1 MASTI
6 NFENYV
12 KRFRESMRGIQ
23 RILYIGTSID
33 MTKNPALAGLP
44 WKCIYTSSTS
54 ESLAETLSQANERQI
69 RLIRTIEDYDKATT
83 KLDQHNPLL
92 IYINGAEP
100 QDAEL
105 EDLDAEFDRQENQK
119 ALRNTLGL
127 MLKSELMIELII
139 VGYDP
144 NNEREISPEDLY
156 RNARALSDNRLYFFG
171 LSEEAEKDKHI
182 TSLVDKGIATVFS
195 QDLGI
200 ALEQSANRIRR
211 EEERFSAEEPEESS
225 LRETVYI
232 NGSPV
237 LLNKRLCYD
246 FEKYGRILSIAE
258 MYTGTITRAM
268 QVDYFYQFLKRS
280 SNAPQWYGYAKRN
293 GFAVKRD
300 FEEELYRAVI
310 DGIESNSNTPII
322 LAGQSSSGK
331 SVALGSLAFRLFQ
344 ERKYPVLFINNPEI
358 VFSAGSQ
365 AAIAL
370 DNLLLEIREKGGY
383 ALVILD
389 WSLYSLRNNAVRSIS
404 DRYYNRSQKALFVA
418 SAMIAPKDNRYRIVQ
433 APIELSDSEKKSF
446 KELVIDKGHLPR
458 NRVER
463 WMEHYGEESGLLSL
477 MYTLIYELHPQLES
491 GIRQEI
497 SKGIEDTKEI
507 INDMEDPIP
516 IKRGM
521 NAITAQLLEM
531 FPEYA
536 PKETEKESGTRIKE
550 VISNSLQLFS
560 ESVAVAS
567 LFKLRMPLT
576 MATHIL
582 QIPECENRKAYR
594 DVVLNA
600 PWLVYAMDDDKY
612 APGEYYVEFRAPID
626 ARVFLT
632 SLNMTKP
639 RMMEI
644 VADII
649 RTVKKEKDTFYTTEI
664 RFLERLIRMIG
675 PNSDDPAVKE
685 NWYTTYGKGCPSVIA
700 ALSEL
705 RENGIVEP
713 QLVAQEITY
722 IREYY
727 GNEQQADLSLR
738 IDWLQKAIR
747 IARDILSMVERPN
760 IETSHWVPGLID
772 SITVES
778 IFAELQ
784 LERWHKQAEDYGI
797 SYDNTSAPILYSYS
811 TRCQKLKEVINAQPE
826 NSYAYTALL
835 SCFLAQ
841 YEDVI
846 YSAAIDADT
855 FRNMSDVLEI
865 VDMTAASIPAV
876 ELNEFYQARKAD
888 FLRVFDEA
896 CGSGRTD
903 KYFNE
908 LLEMGSAVGVYIKAR
923 TIIRA
928 ANITF
933 NEPLNRSAEKS
944 CKAALDLLENEEY
957 ESVVKT
963 NAACQSMRLQLTWLY
978 FNKFPLFRHERQTTK
993 LTDSQWT
1000 QLYEICVSFEENIIK
1015 KQPECTYRA
1024 TVYYL
1029 LALASAQLRDYEEA
1043 VNIWRKVR
1051 EDDFYDTGRQN
1062 TWHVLCK
1069 PDGSP
1074 MQFTGTFNRG
1084 AISEQSIYI
1093 KEMQRKVFYRSLQ
1106 SINKSDTSGEAS
1118 NLCIGTSFRGFR
1130 AFAENREKVRE

>member
-1 MASTI
+1 MKLS
-6 NFENYV
+6 
-12 KRFRESMRGIQ
+12 
-23 RILYIGTSID
+23 
-33 MTKNPALAGLP
+33 AG
-44 WKCIYTSSTS
+44 K
-54 ESLAETLSQANERQI
+54 
-69 RLIRTIEDYDKATT
+69 
-83 KLDQHNPLL
+83 
-92 IYINGAEP
+92 
-100 QDAEL
+100 
-105 EDLDAEFDRQENQK
+105 K

-331 SVALGSLAFRLFQ
+331 SVALGALAFRIFQ
-344 ERKYPVLFINNPEI
+344 EHKYPILFVNNPEI
-358 VFSAGSQ
+358 VFSAGSP

-370 DNLLLEIREKGGY
+370 DNILLEIREKGGY

-418 SAMIAPKDNRYRIVQ
+418 SAMLAPKDTRYRIVQ
-433 APIELSDSEKKSF
+433 APIELSDSEKKAF
-446 KELVIDKGHLPR
+446 KDLVVEKGRLPR

-463 WMEHYGEESGLLSL
+463 WMERYGAESGLLSL
-477 MYTLIYELHPQLES
+477 MYTLIYELHPQLEL

-507 INDMEDPIP
+507 IRDMEDPIP
-516 IKRGM
+516 IKKGM
-521 NAITAQLLEM
+521 TAIAAQLYDYWLQ
-531 FPEYA
+531 FGT
-536 PKETEKESGTRIKE
+536 KEPDEKTGDEIKG
-550 VISNSLQLFS
+550 IINNSLQFFS

-582 QIPECENRKAYR
+582 KIPECENRKAYR

-632 SLNMTKP
+632 SLNMTKHG
-639 RMMEI
+639 RMEV

-649 RTVKKEKDTFYTTEI
+649 RSVKKEKDSFYTTEI

-675 PNSDDPAVKE
+675 PNSDDPEVKE
-685 NWYTTYGKGCPSVIA
+685 NWYSTYGKGCPSVIA

-747 IARDILSMVERPN
+747 IARDTLIMVDRPN
-760 IETSHWVPGLID
+760 IETSHWAPGLID

-778 IFAELQ
+778 IFSELQ
-784 LERWHKQAEDYGI
+784 LERWYKQANDNGI
-797 SYDNTSAPILYSYS
+797 SFDSINAPILYSYNA
-811 TRCQKLKEVINAQPE
+811 RFQKLREVINAQPE

-835 SCFLAQ
+835 YCFLAQ
-841 YEDVI
+841 YKDVI
-846 YSAAIDADT
+846 RSGAIDADT
-855 FRNMSDVLEI
+855 IRNMSDVLEI

-876 ELNEFYQARKAD
+876 EQNEFYQAKKAE
-888 FLRVFDEA
+888 FLEVFDEA

-903 KYFNE
+903 RYFNE
-908 LLEMGSAVGVYIKAR
+908 LLEMGSAVGIYIRAR
-923 TIIRA
+923 TIIRS
-928 ANITF
+928 ANIAF
-933 NEPLNRSAEKS
+933 NEPLSSSAEKS
-944 CKAALDLLENEEY
+944 CKAALDLLENKEY
-957 ESVVKT
+957 ESVAKIH
-963 NAACQSMRLQLTWLY
+963 AACQSMRLQLRWLY
-978 FNKFPLFRHERQTTK
+978 YNKYPLFQHERQTTK
-993 LTDSQWT
+993 LTESQWS

-1029 LALASAQLRDYEEA
+1029 MALACAQLKDYEEA
-1043 VNIWRKVR
+1043 ENIWRKVH
-1051 EDDFYDTGRQN
+1051 EDDFYDTGRPN

-1069 PDGSP
+1069 SDGTP
-1074 MQFTGTFNRG
+1074 MLFTGTFNRG
-1084 AISEQSIYI
+1084 AKSEQYIYI
-1093 KEMQRKVFYRSLQ
+1093 KEMKRKVFYRSLQ
-1106 SINKSDTSGEAS
+1106 SINKSDTTGEAGD
-1118 NLCIGTSFRGFR
+1118 LCIGTSFRGFR
-1130 AFAENREKVRE
+1130 AFAKNREKWRE